1 MKQPDHEAVTRPN
14 SKEFM
19 KALRGNRDFLSNPVT
34 IALSAVTL
42 FLISQLIGGLL
53 ALPIIKSVSDTN
65 IQLLTVVLFSA
76 ITLCVI
82 ILLLKKLLRFKLS
95 SIGIAR
101 PKLKFMFQA
110 VPAFALY
117 FIVSAGFTALAIRFI
132 PSFNAEQVQDVA
144 FAKNTAF
151 WPLVAAFF
159 SLVIIT
165 PIFEETIFRGLLYK
179 RLRTRLSFKASILIA
194 SVVFA
199 VAHMQWNVSVDT
211 FALSL
216 VLCWLVEKSGSIA
229 PAIFLHTL
237 KNSVAFLL
245 LFIIK

>member
-117 FIVSAGFTALAIRFI
+117 FIVSAGFTALAIRF
-132 PSFNAEQVQDVA
+132 FLALMRN
-144 FAKNTAF
+144 KYRM
-151 WPLVAAFF
+151 
-159 SLVIIT
+159 SL
-165 PIFEETIFRGLLYK
+165 LLK
-179 RLRTRLSFKASILIA
+179 IRHFGHWLP
-194 SVVFA
+194 
-199 VAHMQWNVSVDT
+199 H
-211 FALSL
+211 SL
-216 VLCWLVEKSGSIA
+216 VLQSSRQ
-229 PAIFLHTL
+229 FL
-237 KNSVAFLL
+237 KKQSFEAYC
-245 LFIIK
+245 IKDFELG